1 MKTFRIS
8 FCFQVSYIFK
18 EAGIDTMTFQI
29 EKEAY
34 YNHLSGLGA
43 SYDESYADFRALSFH
58 DRSIVTAV

>member
-1 MKTFRIS
+1 
-8 FCFQVSYIFK
+8 
-18 EAGIDTMTFQI
+18 MTFQI